1 MRAIRRAMLTYDV
14 VEGFT
19 KEMSELY
26 SSAFTEIEKVPEEN
40 ILRTIGRGGKLIEY
54 RDDGRFIGFTLT
66 FTSGEWTFW
75 IYLATIPEVRGKGY
89 GSKLIDMVRETH
101 PGKRIF
107 LVVEPMDVTSDD
119 YEMRVR
125 RQRFYERN
133 GCVNSDITLISDDAP
148 FDSMYVSGVLTED
161 EMRRTVSLYEDIHNG
176 KV

>member
-1 MRAIRRAMLTYDV
+1 M
-14 VEGFT
+14 
-19 KEMSELY
+19 
-26 SSAFTEIEKVPEEN
+26 
-40 ILRTIGRGGKLIEY
+40 
-54 RDDGRFIGFTLT
+54 
-66 FTSGEWTFW
+66 
-75 IYLATIPEVRGKGY
+75 ATIPEVRGKGY

-133 GCVNSDITLISDDAP
+133 GCVNPDITLISDDAP